1 VTDAKAQ
8 LMRFIEDIETQT
20 TRPVDIE
27 IDLDIDLDLIAV
39 GWATIDFD
47 RAIADLT
54 TELGLPLGAFGP
66 AADDVALG
74 ARCLMAPGALR
85 GSRSPLDLVLLEP
98 STEGR
103 LAATLARCD
112 EGPAAAWLATADLGA
127 ATLAWRRAGRL
138 ASPRDGPLGPA
149 SLLLDGPIHGPHRFL
164 VQRAPGTIAR

>member
-1 VTDAKAQ
+1 V
-8 LMRFIEDIETQT
+8 
-20 TRPVDIE
+20 PS
-27 IDLDIDLDLIAV
+27 
-39 GWATIDFD
+39 
-47 RAIADLT
+47 
-54 TELGLPLGAFGP
+54 GAFGP

-112 EGPAAAWLATADLGA
+112 EGPAVAWLGTADLPA
-127 ATLAWRRAGRL
+127 ATLAWRRAGTTL

-149 SLLLDGPIHGPHRFL
+149 SLLLDRPIHGPHRFL